1 MRADHRRDSKAKGLP
16 DEFPPAE
23 KCYSLYEGIPYQEYW
38 EDPKLA
44 RLDALERHLIS
55 DMLPASGRRII
66 DLGCGY
72 GRLAPCYLDRFDQV
86 VLCDGSLSL
95 LRDAHASLG
104 NRAFLVAADIAHLP
118 FRAAS
123 FDCTLAIRVLHHVVD
138 LQRAFVEIHRVVA
151 GDGRF
156 IFSYHNKR
164 NARRMLRYF
173 AAQGAVNPFSPE
185 PVELTPTL
193 ISHHPSEFETLMQ
206 GAGFSAPDYQGAAVL
221 YLPSVI
227 THRFGRRTPGG
238 VRLAPFMGKFRLAPW
253 LIGTS
258 FAEGGYDLQGGSLI
272 DDILQCPACN
282 GNLGRSGTGF
292 ACSACH
298 RNYPFHEGIA
308 DFRL

>member
-1 MRADHRRDSKAKGLP
+1 MRAGHRRDSKAKGLP
-16 DEFPPAE
+16 DAFPPGDRG
-23 KCYSLYEGIPYQEYW
+23 YSLYEGIPYQEYW
-38 EDPKLA
+38 EDPKLV

-72 GRLAPCYLDRFDQV
+72 GRLASCYLDRFDQV
-86 VLCDGSLSL
+86 FLCDGSLSL

-118 FRAAS
+118 FRAGS
-123 FDCTLAIRVLHHVVD
+123 FDCSLAIRVLHHVED
-138 LQRAFVEIHRVVA
+138 LQRALVEIHRVVA

-173 AAQGAVNPFSPE
+173 AAPGAANPFSPE
-185 PVELTPTL
+185 PFELTPTL
-193 ISHHPSEFETLMQ
+193 ISHHPSEFESLMRR
-206 GAGFSAPDYQGAAVL
+206 AGFSAPDYQGAAVL
-221 YLPSVI
+221 PLPAVI
-227 THRFGRRTPGG
+227 TDGFGRRTPMG
-238 VRLAPFMGKFRLAPW
+238 VRLAPFMGRFRLAPW

-258 FAEGGYDLQGGSLI
+258 RAERAHVLREGNVA
-272 DDILQCPACN
+272 DDILQCPACD
-282 GNLGRSGTGF
+282 GGLGRSSTGF
-292 ACSACH
+292 ECFACH
-298 RNYPFHEGIA
+298 RQYPVNGGIA